1 MRSRHILH
9 LGLGE
14 SLRNRYLVCYDVSD
28 PQRLIQTYKKMNGY
42 GEPVQYSV
50 FVCDLND
57 KELIIMREDLEELL
71 NLADDRVLIVDV
83 GPADTSGDKLSTI
96 GAPLHVQREAA
107 IVI

>member
-1 MRSRHILH
+1 M
-9 LGLGE
+9 
-14 SLRNRYLVCYDVSD
+14 RNRYLVCYDVSD

-50 FVCDLND
+50 FVCDLSD
-57 KELIIMREDLEELL
+57 KELVIMREDLEGLL

-83 GPADTSGDKLSTI
+83 GPADTSGDRINTI
-96 GAPLHVQREAA
+96 GAPLNVQREAA

>member
-1 MRSRHILH
+1 MRFRYIQR

-14 SLRNRYLVCYDVSD
+14 YLRNRYLVCYDVSD

-57 KELIIMREDLEELL
+57 KELVILREDLEGLL
-71 NLADDRVLIVDV
+71 NLAEDRVLIVDV
-83 GPADTSGDKLSTI
+83 GPVDTSSGRISTI
-96 GAPLHVQREAA
+96 GASLNVKREAA